1 MNTWSCPFETILD
14 YLKTYFKLHIDNND
28 RQTKM
33 SINVEY
39 NNNPF
44 SSTRYPFK
52 NICNIG
58 IVLVQLAILTI
69 IVQWGYPVL
78 FLCSPSIGLNIF
90 ATAKYYHIIIINNN
104 NNNNNK
110 STNNKS
116 WIEEDFR
123 PEYGEGSWEWVE
135 TTFQVK
141 PFCRQQRM
149 YWTIECLTQFVLKW
163 KYWLQYFATLKKNK
177 ITYKGYH
184 RRIRLRPK
192 QLELKCI
199 F

>member
-1 MNTWSCPFETILD
+1 
-14 YLKTYFKLHIDNND
+14 
-28 RQTKM
+28 M
-33 SINVEY
+33 SINVELKIVS
-39 NNNPF
+39 F

-52 NICNIG
+52 NICSIG
-58 IVLVQLAILTI
+58 IVLVQPAFLTI

-78 FLCSPSIGLNIF
+78 FLRQSDSTFLQQL
-90 ATAKYYHIIIINNN
+90 KYYHIIINNN
-104 NNNNNK
+104 NNNNINN
-110 STNNKS
+110 NNKS

-149 YWTIECLTQFVLKW
+149 HWTIECLDQFVLKW
-163 KYWLQYFATLKKNK
+163 KYLLQYFATLKKNK